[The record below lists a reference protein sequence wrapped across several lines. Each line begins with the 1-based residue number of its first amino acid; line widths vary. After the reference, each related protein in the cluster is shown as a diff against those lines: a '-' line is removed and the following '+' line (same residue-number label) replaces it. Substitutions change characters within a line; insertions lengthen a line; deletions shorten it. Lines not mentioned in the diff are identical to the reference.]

1 MQPKIVAATQSQVEC
16 ELHPNHPLRLIDAA
30 GRRVQC
36 LTGVV
41 WITAYGQSVDVFLR
55 PGGVYV
61 VPNGGLV
68 LAEAIGHCRMRVDL
82 PRSFDYGSY
91 RGVAQLLQGWKTALV
106 RRRQPAANAS

>member
-1 MQPKIVAATQSQVEC
+1 MQPKIVAATTSQVEC
-16 ELHPNHPLRLIDAA
+16 ELHPDHPLRLIDAA

-41 WITAYGQSVDVFLR
+41 WITAYGQPVDVFLR
-55 PGGVYV
+55 SGDAYV

-82 PRSFDYGSY
+82 PRSFDYSSY
-91 RGVAQLLQGWKTALV
+91 RGVAQLLQRWKTVLV
-106 RRRQPAANAS
+106 RRRQPAVNAS

>member
-1 MQPKIVAATQSQVEC
+1 
-16 ELHPNHPLRLIDAA
+16 LIDAT

-41 WITAYGQSVDVFLR
+41 WLTAYGQPLDVFLR
-55 PGGVYV
+55 PGDTYV

-82 PRSFDYGSY
+82 PRSLDYGSY
-91 RGVAQLLQGWKTALV
+91 RSVAQLLQGWKTARI